1 MPIEKVTVFG
11 GTGFLGRRIVE
22 RLRRRGLQVRVASR
36 SVAAAVPAG
45 PAAENFS
52 PVRADLRDAASV
64 AAAVAGV
71 DAAVNAVGLYVER
84 GAATFQAIHVEG
96 AKTLAAACRQ
106 QGIERLVHLS
116 GIGADPEARS
126 PYVRAR
132 GQGEAA
138 VRDAFGEASILRPS
152 VLFADDDAFLSALL
166 SLVRRAPVIP
176 LFGDGGTLLQPV
188 FADDV
193 AEAVARILTEATA
206 PAPLYTLG
214 GPQVFTYRQILERL
228 MAHAGRRPV
237 LLPLPFALWEALA
250 AVAGLLPA
258 PPLTEGQVALMKRHN
273 IVPSGAIGFE
283 TLGITPTPMAQ
294 VLERFQSAP
303 GLC

>member
-22 RLRRRGLQVRVASR
+22 RLRRRGLQVRIASR
-36 SVAAAVPAG
+36 SVAAAVPAEA
-45 PAAENFS
+45 AAEDFS

-64 AAAVAGV
+64 AAAVTGV

-84 GAATFQAIHVEG
+84 GGATFQAVHVEG
-96 AKTLAAACRQ
+96 ARTLAAACRQ
-106 QGIERLVHLS
+106 QGVARLVHLS

-132 GQGEAA
+132 GEGEAA

-152 VLFADDDAFLSALL
+152 VLIAGDDAFLSALL

-176 LFGDGGTLLQPV
+176 LFGDGRTLLQPV

-193 AEAVARILTEATA
+193 AEAVARILTEAAA

-214 GPQVFTYRQILERL
+214 GPQVFTYRQILVKL
-228 MAHAGRRPV
+228 MEHASRRPV

-250 AVAGLLPA
+250 AAAGLLPA
-258 PPLTEGQVALMKRHN
+258 PPLTEGQVALMKRDN
-273 IVPSGAIGFE
+273 IVPSGAVGFE
-283 TLGITPTPMAQ
+283 ALGITPTPMAQ